1 MRRDVLGLSSVTLLL
16 AYAACSGASDDEA
29 SAPGLAPSET
39 ARTEGGRPS
48 GAAGSAASG
57 TATGL
62 PPAATPPGATDTTA
76 LPPEVELVVDLQLP
90 QASENYVYAA
100 NPEAGTVAVID
111 AATQA
116 IHTIETAGRPTYLR
130 TLAGSD
136 SAIVL
141 NLGSSKQSSVPTA
154 SVIRTRDGSSTS
166 LDIEVVSGAN
176 AIGVAPDS
184 KHAVVYYNASYASA
198 NTGSGSFQD
207 VSVLVLS
214 SDGTGDKAINMTV
227 GFRPRALFF
236 AADGQRAFVVTE
248 DGVSVLDFAQVERD
262 GSGIAR
268 LVTFG
273 DVDLKAVDVAIT
285 PDGRFAL
292 ARAEGQ
298 GLLHLVEL
306 NGNAPRKLLDLSMAY
321 RGPPTENLD
330 DAGVPPALPFAV
342 TDLDVSPDGSSAIA
356 VLRNQRAILRI
367 PLPGGFDDLTKVS
380 TISVGEEVVGSVTVS
395 DDGKAALLYTTAI
408 EFERLTIVALDS
420 SAPPRT
426 VALRKAVEA
435 VAFTPDNKSALIT
448 HKRAAGDPFQPGISP
463 DLMLDRSDGYSLL
476 RVASGDVKLQQT
488 ASALGPIVMVP
499 DSSYLFILFRNDA
512 RSLREVHR
520 VSLSS
525 FLVDPITQL
534 ENPPISIGVAPA
546 SQSVFVNLLHP
557 DGRMTFIDWNDPSSI
572 KTVTGFELNSR
583 IRN

>member
-1 MRRDVLGLSSVTLLL
+1 MGIGCYALLI
-16 AYAACSGASDDEA
+16 ACGSCSGASDDEGA
-29 SAPGLAPSET
+29 SAPNGRVGFSGDAPTQSGGAGT
-39 ARTEGGRPS
+39 AATGNP
-48 GAAGSAASG
+48 SAAPG
-57 TATGL
+57 TGTMS
-62 PPAATPPGATDTTA
+62 PAMTDTTT
-76 LPPEVELVVDLQLP
+76 LPPEVEVQVDLQLP

-116 IHTIETAGRPTYLR
+116 IHTVETSGRPTYLR
-130 TLAGSD
+130 TLAGAD
-136 SAIVL
+136 AAIVL
-141 NLGSSKQSSVPTA
+141 NQSASAQSAAPTA
-154 SVIRTRDGSSTS
+154 TVIRTRAETSTS
-166 LDIEVVSGAN
+166 SEIEVVSGAN
-176 AIGVAPDS
+176 AIGVAPDA
-184 KHAVVYYNASYASA
+184 KHAVVYYNASYATA
-198 NTGSGSFQD
+198 TTGSGSFQD
-207 VSVLVLS
+207 VSVIVLS
-214 SDGTGDKAINMTV
+214 SDGSGDKAINMTV

-236 AADGQRAFVVTE
+236 ASDGQRAFVVTE
-248 DGVSVLDFAQVERD
+248 DGVSVLDFAQVERE

-298 GLLHLVEL
+298 AVLHLVEL
-306 NGNAPRKLLDLSMAY
+306 AGNAPRKSLDLALAY
-321 RGPPTENLD
+321 RPPPPPAADTD
-330 DAGVPPALPFAV
+330 DAGVPEVLPFAV
-342 TDLDVSPDGSSAIA
+342 TDLDVLPDGSSAIA

-367 PLPGGFDDLTKVS
+367 PLPGGFNDATTIS
-380 TISVGEEVVGSVTVS
+380 TISVGQEVVGSVTLS
-395 DDGKAALLYTTAI
+395 DDGKIALLYTTAI
-408 EFERLTIVALDS
+408 EIERLTIVELATN
-420 SAPPRT
+420 AAPRT

-435 VAFTPDNKSALIT
+435 VAFMPDNKSALIT
-448 HKRAAGDPFQPGISP
+448 HKRADGDPNQPGISP
-463 DLMLDRSDGYSLL
+463 DLKLDRSDGYSLL

-488 ASALGPIVMVP
+488 ASRLGPIAMVP
-499 DSSYLFILFRNDA
+499 DSSYLFILFRNDG
-512 RSLREVHR
+512 RGLREVHR

-546 SQSVFVNLLHP
+546 SQSVFINLQHP
-557 DGRMTFIDWNDPSSI
+557 DGRMTFIDWNDPSAL

>member
-1 MRRDVLGLSSVTLLL
+1 MRRDVLGVVCVALLI
-16 AYAACSGASDDEA
+16 APGACSGGSSEA
-29 SAPGLAPSET
+29 SPGAADVQVPSGLPGRGT
-39 ARTEGGRPS
+39 TES
-48 GAAGSAASG
+48 GAAGSSASAPIG
-57 TATGL
+57 SM
-62 PPAATPPGATDTTA
+62 PPATPGSTDTTT

-116 IHTIETAGRPTYLR
+116 IHTVETAGRPTYLR

-141 NLGSSKQSSVPTA
+141 NLGSSSQSSAPTA
-154 SVIRTRDGSSTS
+154 SVIRTREGSSTS
-166 LDIEVVSGAN
+166 ADIEVVSGAN

-214 SDGTGDKAINMTV
+214 SDGKGDKAINMTV

-306 NGNAPRKLLDLSMAY
+306 NGNAPRKLLDLSLAY
-321 RGPPTENLD
+321 RGPVIENPD
-330 DAGVPPALPFAV
+330 DAGVPAELPFAV
-342 TDLDVSPDGSSAIA
+342 TDLDVLPDGSAAIA

-367 PLPGGFDDLTKVS
+367 PLPAGFDDSTKVS

-395 DDGKAALLYTTAI
+395 DDGKVALLYTTAI
-408 EFERLTIVALDS
+408 DFERLTIVELDS

-426 VALRKAVEA
+426 VGLRKAVQA

-448 HKRAAGDPFQPGISP
+448 HKRADGDPFQPGISP

-499 DSSYLFILFRNDA
+499 DSSFLFILFRNDA